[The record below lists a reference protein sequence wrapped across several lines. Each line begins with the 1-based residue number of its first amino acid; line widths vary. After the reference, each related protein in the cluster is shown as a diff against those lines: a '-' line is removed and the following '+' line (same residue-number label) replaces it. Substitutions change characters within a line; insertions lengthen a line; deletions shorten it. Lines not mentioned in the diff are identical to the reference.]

1 MLNFNIN
8 LFLNEKC
15 GKAPNFI
22 DTLKS
27 LKIDNNYNDN
37 ILNNGYVN
45 TVCDIIKTQL
55 SALPITERPIHC
67 IKDENIQQN
76 ILHIR
81 HDNQW
86 ETETELQW
94 TNSIHNDWHSDY
106 NSEDEPDETDK
117 QIIFQCLKQIEENI
131 ISQLRQK
138 YGFYDG
144 RNKNEIEY
152 ALNKIKVVKCLL
164 QYVKME
170 KIELYK
176 IIEKYTEEVA
186 ITSTK

>member
-1 MLNFNIN
+1 M
-8 LFLNEKC
+8 
-15 GKAPNFI
+15 
-22 DTLKS
+22 
-27 LKIDNNYNDN
+27 
-37 ILNNGYVN
+37 
-45 TVCDIIKTQL
+45 
-55 SALPITERPIHC
+55 
-67 IKDENIQQN
+67 
-76 ILHIR
+76 
-81 HDNQW
+81 
-86 ETETELQW
+86 
-94 TNSIHNDWHSDY
+94 
-106 NSEDEPDETDK
+106 
-117 QIIFQCLKQIEENI
+117 KQIEENI
-131 ISQLRQK
+131 INQLRQK